1 MYPFERFTER
11 AKKVLTLAQQE
22 AERSHHSYI
31 GTEHLLLGLL
41 REKDGMAAITLASLG
56 IEIQAV
62 RKTIE
67 SVLGRNEGIIIQQII
82 PTSRVMK
89 VIELS
94 FAEARRMGQNFV
106 GTEHLLL
113 GLMIEGEGIACHVLE
128 DLGATLAK
136 VRAEIG
142 RLLLQGELGK
152 QPPEPGP
159 GTPRRVAPP
168 LGRAAVLAIRLAG
181 HLAEVEAAPEVT
193 AEHIR
198 QTLSHSG
205 TQPLFELNAR
215 IDTVDG
221 ARRKAIESGDHDDAT
236 ADQELLRKLRE
247 DFTKAEQAWVKSLR
261 SPGG

>member
-22 AERSHHSYI
+22 AERAGHSYI
-31 GTEHLLLGLL
+31 GTEHLLLALLLEGEGL
-41 REKDGMAAITLASLG
+41 AAIVLKNLGVDLPSVRQTL
-56 IEIQAV
+56 E
-62 RKTIE
+62 T
-67 SVLGRNEGIIIQQII
+67 VLGRSERLIIQQII
-82 PTSRVMK
+82 PTSRVKK
-89 VIELS
+89 VLELS
-94 FAEARRMGQNFV
+94 FEEAQRMGHNYV

-113 GLMIEGEGIACHVLE
+113 GILVEREGIASHVLT

-136 VRAEIG
+136 VRAEIS
-142 RLLLQGELGK
+142 RLLLQGELGE

-198 QTLSHSG
+198 QTLSHPG

-215 IDTVDG
+215 IDTVEG

-236 ADQELLRKLRE
+236 ASQELLRKLRE

>member
-1 MYPFERFTER
+1 
-11 AKKVLTLAQQE
+11 
-22 AERSHHSYI
+22 
-31 GTEHLLLGLL
+31 
-41 REKDGMAAITLASLG
+41 
-56 IEIQAV
+56 
-62 RKTIE
+62 
-67 SVLGRNEGIIIQQII
+67 
-82 PTSRVMK
+82 
-89 VIELS
+89 
-94 FAEARRMGQNFV
+94 
-106 GTEHLLL
+106 
-113 GLMIEGEGIACHVLE
+113 
-128 DLGATLAK
+128 
-136 VRAEIG
+136 
-142 RLLLQGELGK
+142 
-152 QPPEPGP
+152 
-159 GTPRRVAPP
+159 
-168 LGRAAVLAIRLAG
+168 VLAIRLAG